1 MSILLDVFFG
11 RLFLYVSPLCPIVG
25 PYFWYPSM
33 ILKIYYYVL
42 VHTRFAKAV
51 AQIFMVLNRMTCVLV
66 PTFYTRIW
74 NKLMPIAVGMI
85 LLVPF
90 GGTWYLLLT
99 PRYFVI
105 PSYGGFAVIYIRA
118 VDWAAVSLFQ
128 SIYYLTALG
137 FTVICTTI
145 TLYSLILLRVRV
157 KSAEKS
163 LCFTSMFI
171 SFIFLLVAATQSLT
185 LLLWDIFFN
194 RLTAFIPPLCPILSP
209 LFIMPSYFLKFY
221 YCSYNHARMSKSV
234 AQIMMVLNRMCCVMW
249 PMSYEKVW
257 NKFAAPTVIL
267 ILIVPFGGTWNMLLA
282 RMYLF
287 PSYGGFAVTYV
298 KTVQWLVF
306 VVCVNCQFTFS
317 VIFQF
322 LAFDLLTVG
331 RLAAFTPPLCK
342 VLTPLFYEPSFFL
355 KLYYCSYNQARMAK
369 SVAQILMVLNRMCCV
384 MWPMSY
390 EKVWNKFPTFTVVL
404 ILIIPFGG
412 TWNLYLGRM
421 YTFPSYGGFS
431 VTYFR
436 YVEWVL

>member
-171 SFIFLLVAATQSLT
+171 SFIFLLVAATQ
-185 LLLWDIFFN
+185 
-194 RLTAFIPPLCPILSP
+194 
-209 LFIMPSYFLKFY
+209 
-221 YCSYNHARMSKSV
+221 
-234 AQIMMVLNRMCCVMW
+234 
-249 PMSYEKVW
+249 VW

-390 EKVWNKFPTFTVVL
+390 EKVRITVV
-404 ILIIPFGG
+404 
-412 TWNLYLGRM
+412 
-421 YTFPSYGGFS
+421 
-431 VTYFR
+431 
-436 YVEWVL
+436 

>member
-1 MSILLDVFFG
+1 MDSIASIMSILLDVFFG

-66 PTFYTRIW
+66 PTFYTTIW
-74 NKLMPIAVGMI
+74 NKLIPISVAMI

-105 PSYGGFAVIYIRA
+105 PSYGGFAVIYIRT

-171 SFIFLLVAATQSLT
+171 SFIFLLVAATQICYIACLEC
-185 LLLWDIFFN
+185 
-194 RLTAFIPPLCPILSP
+194 RPSP
-209 LFIMPSYFLKFY
+209 
-221 YCSYNHARMSKSV
+221 
-234 AQIMMVLNRMCCVMW
+234 
-249 PMSYEKVW
+249 
-257 NKFAAPTVIL
+257 
-267 ILIVPFGGTWNMLLA
+267 
-282 RMYLF
+282 YLF
-287 PSYGGFAVTYV
+287 SA
-298 KTVQWLVF
+298 
-306 VVCVNCQFTFS
+306 
-317 VIFQF
+317 QF
-322 LAFDLLTVG
+322 LAFDAFSVG
-331 RLAAFTPPLCK
+331 SA
-342 VLTPLFYEPSFFL
+342 V
-355 KLYYCSYNQARMAK
+355 
-369 SVAQILMVLNRMCCV
+369 ILVLNNSQLRDSIFSPSKNEDRV
-384 MWPMSY
+384 FRAST
-390 EKVWNKFPTFTVVL
+390 NNSFTSHVK
-404 ILIIPFGG
+404 I
-412 TWNLYLGRM
+412 
-421 YTFPSYGGFS
+421 
-431 VTYFR
+431 
-436 YVEWVL
+436 